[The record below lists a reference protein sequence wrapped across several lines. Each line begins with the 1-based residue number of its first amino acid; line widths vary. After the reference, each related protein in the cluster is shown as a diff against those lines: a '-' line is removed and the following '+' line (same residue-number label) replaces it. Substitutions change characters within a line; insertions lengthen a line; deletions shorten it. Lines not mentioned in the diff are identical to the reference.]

1 LHRNHSVRLRTY
13 PVRLPA
19 LSPRLAALAAI
30 LLLRSLPLVAQS
42 SQPEALQDLRAA
54 VDAEFRADKTDKSI
68 WTYKDREDTADKHA
82 LYIEIETRQGSLRR
96 MIELNGR
103 PLSAAAAQTETER
116 INEFIHDDAERA
128 KVHKNAQ
135 HDDAQAAEMMHMLP
149 DAFIWTVAGQ
159 NAETITLNFRPN
171 PNFDPPDIQSR
182 VMGTM
187 GGEVVIVRDG
197 NRIRTLRGSLTQDV
211 KFGYGLF
218 GRLDRGGSFDIER
231 RQVGD
236 GHWQITENHVH
247 IGGKAL
253 LFKTIGQQEDEVKT
267 DWKPSNAQTL
277 DAAAQILNA
286 GH

>member
-1 LHRNHSVRLRTY
+1 
-13 PVRLPA
+13 
-19 LSPRLAALAAI
+19 
-30 LLLRSLPLVAQS
+30 LVAQS

-54 VDAEFRADKTDKSI
+54 VDSEFRADKTDKSI
-68 WTYKDREDTADKHA
+68 WAYKDREDSADKHA
-82 LYIEIETRQGSLRR
+82 LYNTIETRQGTLRR
-96 MIELNGR
+96 MIELDGR
-103 PLSAAAAQTETER
+103 PLSAAAAQDETQR

-128 KVHKNAQ
+128 KVHKNSQ

-149 DAFIWTVAGQ
+149 DAFIWTIASQ

-187 GGEVVIVRDG
+187 GGQMVIEREG
-197 NRIRTLRGSLTQDV
+197 NRIRTLRGALTQDV

-218 GRLDRGGSFDIER
+218 GRLDRGGTFDIER
-231 RQVGD
+231 RPVGD

-267 DWKPSNAQTL
+267 EWKPSNAMTL
-277 DAAAQILNA
+277 DAAAQMLNA